1 MNKAINLSPEAL
13 ELVNQLCDPLSLD
26 DKIRALET
34 AEDRLQQAAYEK
46 EAEDG
51 FVLYDVAYTIKIYR
65 KELTKLKTLIEN
77 VEEED

>member
-1 MNKAINLSPEAL
+1 MGKAINLSPEAL

-26 DKIRALET
+26 DKIRTLET
-34 AEDRLQQAAYEK
+34 AEDRLQQSAYEK

-77 VEEED
+77 GKEND